1 MFVELGSDI
10 DVPGLD
16 RAEHELGHA
25 LALLVDQMWLEQS
38 LTGLEPFSPDLEKL
52 LYMDQIIFH

>member
-1 MFVELGSDI
+1 MFVELGSDV

-25 LALLVDQMWLEQS
+25 LALLVDQMRLEQS
-38 LTGLEPFSPDLEKL
+38 LTSLEPFSPDLENSNGKTSG
-52 LYMDQIIFH
+52 